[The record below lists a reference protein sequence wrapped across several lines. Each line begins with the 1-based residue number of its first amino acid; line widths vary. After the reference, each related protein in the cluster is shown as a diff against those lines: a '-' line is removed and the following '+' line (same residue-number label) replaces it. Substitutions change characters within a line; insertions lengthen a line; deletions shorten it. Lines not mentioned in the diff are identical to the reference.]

1 MMATEVRSGDLNSG
15 NSSRLEVSIDGLT
28 LSPDPEGEQE
38 PVKPLE
44 PSLEGRTNGN
54 HGAGDGEDEDGEEE
68 EGEDAR
74 SSIEERW
81 GFSLVELYGLALKF
95 FKEKDGKAFHPT
107 YEEKL
112 RLVALHRQVLHGP
125 YNPDAS
131 PEVGFFDVLGND
143 RRREW
148 AALGGMEK
156 EEAMLEFVRLL
167 NKCCH
172 LFAPFVTSHSIER
185 EEQERKRR
193 EEEERARREEEE
205 RERAREEEE
214 RRRREEEERLRRE
227 EEERRQAEEERLRV
241 EQQKQQIMAALNAQT
256 AVQFQQYAA
265 QQYPDSP
272 EQQHTLIR
280 QLQEQHYQQ
289 YMQQLYQVQLAQQQA
304 ALARQQ
310 QPVQEE
316 AVAETSDEAA
326 LARQQQALQE
336 EAVVAAVLESSEAS
350 VSSASPPEG
359 EETPTLNGQSNTHSH
374 THSHTHS
381 TCDSLD
387 KEPEL
392 EAADEVTEN
401 GPTADSP
408 AVIAAPSMW
417 TRPQIKDFKEK
428 IRADV
433 DSVISVGRGEVV
445 TVRVP
450 THEDGSYL
458 FWEFATDHYD
468 LGFGL
473 FFEWSD
479 AANAS
484 VSVHV
489 SESSDEDED
498 EDGEGVSEEERARK
512 DASKPQVDEIVPVYR
527 RDCHEEVYAGSHQ
540 YPGRGI
546 YLLKFDNSYSLW
558 RSKSVYYRVYYT
570 R

>member
-1 MMATEVRSGDLNSG
+1 MMATEVQSGDLNSG
-15 NSSRLEVSIDGLT
+15 TSSRLEVSIDGLT
-28 LSPDPEGEQE
+28 LSPDPEDEQE
-38 PVKPLE
+38 QVGPLVTQ
-44 PSLEGRTNGN
+44 SEGQGSQE
-54 HGAGDGEDEDGEEE
+54 GDLAGEEDGEE
-68 EGEDAR
+68 GER
-74 SSIEERW
+74 KW
-81 GFSLVELYGLALKF
+81 GFPLLELYGLALKF

-112 RLVALHRQVLHGP
+112 RLVALHKQVSQGP

-143 RRREW
+143 RRKEW
-148 AALGGMEK
+148 ASLGNMGK
-156 EEAMLEFVRLL
+156 EEAMLEFVKLL
-167 NKCCH
+167 NKCCN
-172 LFAPFVTSHSIER
+172 LFAPFVTSHRIEK

-193 EEEERARREEEE
+193 EEEEQRRREEEE
-205 RERAREEEE
+205 RERQRQEEE
-214 RRRREEEERLRRE
+214 RRRREEEERLKRE
-227 EEERRQAEEERLRV
+227 EEERRQVEAERLRV

-272 EQQHTLIR
+272 EQQLVLIR

-304 ALARQQ
+304 ALQKQQ
-310 QPVQEE
+310 EDAIVLSTLEASEATAPPGGPAEE
-316 AVAETSDEAA
+316 LPTVNG
-326 LARQQQALQE
+326 QA
-336 EAVVAAVLESSEAS
+336 ESSTDSMEKDLQADL
-350 VSSASPPEG
+350 
-359 EETPTLNGQSNTHSH
+359 ETA
-374 THSHTHS
+374 
-381 TCDSLD
+381 
-387 KEPEL
+387 E
-392 EAADEVTEN
+392 EVTEN
-401 GPTADSP
+401 GPTDSP
-408 AVIAAPSMW
+408 PVIAAPSMW

-428 IRADV
+428 IRQDV
-433 DSVISVGRGEVV
+433 DSVITVGRGEVV

-450 THEDGSYL
+450 THEEGSYL

-468 LGFGL
+468 IGFGV

-479 AANAS
+479 TTNAS

-498 EDGEGVSEEERARK
+498 EEEPQSEEEKAK
-512 DASKPQVDEIVPVYR
+512 KEAGKPQVDEIVPVYR